1 VPDGFTFRDGE
12 RLIRFGDGVLA
23 EAPGLLGEHGFERYT
38 LLTTPRA
45 QEAAPELTAG
55 AAAVR
60 QVPPGKVDQIAAE
73 LLPHAGGGPLVG
85 LGGGRVIDTA
95 KAIAG
100 AGDGRCAAIPT
111 TLSGAPVTPFHRLP
125 ADVEGARM
133 VRPALVVAEPALM
146 ASQPGP
152 QRAASAMNALA
163 HAMESLYTPLA
174 NPVAEP
180 AALRAAELF
189 AEALPRDDA
198 EPEPLA
204 LAALLAGY
212 AVGTTG
218 LAVHHALC
226 QTIVRLCGAPHAET
240 NAVMLPHS
248 ARLVA
253 LRAPGPM
260 GAFAHALGDQV
271 GDPEA
276 AAGRVAKLAARSGHT
291 RLSTLGVEESRL
303 TQVVE
308 AVLAHRG
315 LAATPDPPGREELL
329 ELLRAAL

>member
-1 VPDGFTFRDGE
+1 VAEGFTFRDGE
-12 RLIRFGDGVLA
+12 RVVRFGAGAFA
-23 EAPGLLGEHGFERYT
+23 EAPGLLREHGFDGYA

-45 QEAAPELTAG
+45 PELPG
-55 AAAVR
+55 GEGEVLR
-60 QVPPGKVDQIAAE
+60 VPPGKVDEIAAE
-73 LLPHAGGGPLVG
+73 LLPRAAGRPLVG

-100 AGDGRCAAIPT
+100 AEGTRCAAIPT
-111 TLSGAPVTPFHRLP
+111 SLSGSPMTPFHRLP
-125 ADVEGARM
+125 AGVEGARM
-133 VRPALVVAEPALM
+133 VRPALVIAEPALM

-189 AEALPRDDA
+189 ADAVPRDDA
-198 EPEPLA
+198 EAEPLA
-204 LAALLAGY
+204 LAAILAGY

-226 QTIVRLCGAPHAET
+226 QMIVRLCGTPHAET

-248 ARLVA
+248 ARLMA

-260 GAFAHALGDQV
+260 GAFAQALGDAP

-291 RLSTLGVEESRL
+291 RLSTLGVEESQL
-303 TQVVE
+303 TPVVE
-308 AVLAHRG
+308 AVLSHPG
-315 LAATPDPPGREELL
+315 LAMTPDPPGEEELL